1 MFLKKVLSHTSICC
15 LDKYS
20 NDTVVTLKLVGEEK
34 YSRKLGSFTRVTNF
48 HDEQKGSS
56 P

>member
-1 MFLKKVLSHTSICC
+1 MSHTSICC
-15 LDKYS
+15 CLAEYS

-34 YSRKLGSFTRVTNF
+34 NNSRKLGSFRSVTNF

>member
-1 MFLKKVLSHTSICC
+1 MSSTSICC
-15 LDKYS
+15 LAVYS
-20 NDTVVTLKLVGEEK
+20 NDTVLTLKLVGEEK
-34 YSRKLGSFTRVTNF
+34 IILENYSRKLGSFRRVTNF